1 MINVQFHFVI
11 TITKCVSLS
20 PTRMS
25 SFHKKGLK
33 ELKLEHLLGV
43 VSCMWSYYRYL
54 SNGALVNILHP
65 KISRSLIRIPG
76 EEISLFR
83 HLM

>member
-43 VSCMWSYYRYL
+43 VSCMWF
-54 SNGALVNILHP
+54 IL
-65 KISRSLIRIPG
+65 
-76 EEISLFR
+76 
-83 HLM
+83 